1 MHRPDPR
8 GVALLAGVLALTSSP
23 VRAAPSQEVRAE
35 YELGAAA
42 RDSGQFAEA
51 AEHFDAAYRTL
62 PAESDVRSA
71 VLFDLV
77 DARRNAFAGGE
88 GPPQLCE
95 SERLLVGYLD
105 EVKARLGAKA
115 ERQPDARK
123 AKKVLASVRQ
133 QIAALKRE
141 RPTLDCAAETLE
153 APRAPVPEEPD
164 AAPLEA
170 PATAET
176 KAAHAQPPR
185 PAGRPLVI
193 AGATTLGV
201 SGLFLLASAAGLG
214 VGAAAERDGEALT
227 SAALAAGAP
236 LSEGDP
242 ELAAL
247 VRRGRL
253 GNGFA
258 AAGAALAGAALVAGI
273 ALLAVGVRRGRGHRA
288 GLTPGPGLAGV
299 GVALRF

>member
-1 MHRPDPR
+1 M
-8 GVALLAGVLALTSSP
+8 LLAGVLALPPSP
-23 VRAAPSQEVRAE
+23 ARAAPPQDGREE
-35 YELGAAA
+35 YERGATA
-42 RDSGQFAEA
+42 RDAGDFVRA

-62 PAESDVRSA
+62 PVESDVRSA

-77 DARRNAFAGGE
+77 DARRNAFARAE
-88 GPPQLCE
+88 EPPQLCE

-105 EVKARLGAKA
+105 EAKARLGAKA
-115 ERQPDARK
+115 ERLPDTRK
-123 AKKVLASVRQ
+123 AKKVLTSVRQ

-141 RPTLDCAAETLE
+141 RPTLDCAAEILE
-153 APRAPVPEEPD
+153 APRAPVPAEPD
-164 AAPLEA
+164 AAPPEG
-170 PATAET
+170 PA
-176 KAAHAQPPR
+176 AAHPTTPAPAQPPR

-201 SGLFLLASAAGLG
+201 SGLFVVVAAAGLG
-214 VGAAAERDGEALT
+214 GGAAAERDGEALT

-236 LSEGDP
+236 LSEDDP

-253 GNGFA
+253 GNGLA
-258 AAGAALAGAALVAGI
+258 AAGAALAAAALVAGI

-288 GLTPGPGLAGV
+288 GLTPGPGVVGV